1 MAEANDGL
9 LLLRPGRVEPER
21 TVIVTGLARSGT
33 SMVAALLHAA
43 GLPLGTELD
52 AVVREDREIARNLGQ
67 PGLAPVVAARN
78 AAHAVWGFKRP
89 NLHAFG
95 PDFVSAFRHPRVIVT
110 CRDAVAL
117 GRRSMLSEHHQDR
130 FAAREA
136 EAAALEG
143 LALLR
148 FASALPCPVLL
159 VSYEKAVQAPL
170 RLARALLG
178 FTGLAADAAVVAQ
191 AVQADHPDY
200 LVQTERRFHGFIDG
214 IQGDVMHG
222 WAADP
227 TSPAPLTLELLVDG
241 AVRAAFPAD
250 QFRPDLAAHG
260 IGTGHHGFKQTLP
273 AGLRRMAKLAVRVA
287 GRTHELDGSGRPLK
301 AWATRR

>member
-9 LLLRPGRVEPER
+9 LLLRPSRVEPER

-117 GRRSMLSEHHQDR
+117 GRRSMLSEHHQDG

-200 LVQTERRFHGFIDG
+200 LIQTERRFHGFIDG

-227 TSPAPLTLELLVDG
+227 TSP
-241 AVRAAFPAD
+241 RAAHPRTAGRRRRPRCVPGGPVPAG
-250 QFRPDLAAHG
+250 FGGARHRHRPSWIQADLAGRPAPHG
-260 IGTGHHGFKQTLP
+260 Q
-273 AGLRRMAKLAVRVA
+273 A
-287 GRTHELDGSGRPLK
+287 GRPGGGAD
-301 AWATRR
+301 A